1 VIQLQRS
8 LGALPPL
15 SADVGV
21 CVIKML
27 AAYLGA
33 LRAPADGRAAAGV
46 DSGPPGTLLS
56 TT

>member
-1 VIQLQRS
+1 MC
-8 LGALPPL
+8 A
-15 SADVGV
+15 
-21 CVIKML
+21 IKML

-33 LRAPADGRAAAGV
+33 LRAPAGSRATAGV